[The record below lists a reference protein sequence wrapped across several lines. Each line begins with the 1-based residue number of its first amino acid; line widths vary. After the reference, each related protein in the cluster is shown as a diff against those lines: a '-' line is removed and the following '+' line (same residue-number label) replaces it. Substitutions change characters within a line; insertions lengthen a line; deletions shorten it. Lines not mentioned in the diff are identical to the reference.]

1 MSEFP
6 AQSENRVTNG
16 HSISNGHSLKEDAD
30 GNDEVKLSQF
40 FDAAHVAV
48 LEIENSDAASSD
60 ARLQRRIV
68 EAVRQLEWATIAA
81 SRLDL
86 FSSNEDVE
94 ELPTSSL
101 KFLLLPAYLGRL
113 TNKKSVDAAAASA
126 TGVGGP
132 AAARR
137 QLVEMVVV
145 YLEDFLARLGD
156 YGVFSGVIPT
166 KSGRCKGNGAPVSMS
181 SRAPDLEAMNAEREA
196 KIRRFKEG
204 KERRERLHALEER
217 RKEEKLS
224 EEEERKYWLENVDD
238 WVSKALDDLTSLKEE
253 REILEFMARRS
264 AGEAVPEPPK
274 PQKKSNGN
282 PFAGRPFI
290 LTRDA
295 VQKQVFGAGY
305 PSLPSMTVEEW
316 YDEQAALGLLPTP
329 DQSRSQMDQA
339 MKAND
344 PDVRRAEEEG
354 KEIEEERKEEGDDED
369 KRRKKIEWD
378 DWKDDHRRGWGNR
391 KNMG

>member
-6 AQSENRVTNG
+6 AQCVNRVANG
-16 HSISNGHSLKEDAD
+16 HSISNALNLKEDAN

-48 LEIENSDAASSD
+48 LEIESSDAVSND

-86 FSSNEDVE
+86 FSSNEDVD

-113 TNKKSVDAAAASA
+113 TNKKSVDAAAASL

-166 KSGRCKGNGAPVSMS
+166 KSGSCKGNGAPVSMS
-181 SRAPDLEAMNAEREA
+181 SRAPDLKAMNAEREA

-204 KERRERLHALEER
+204 KERRERLHAFEER

-238 WVSKALDDLTSLKEE
+238 WVTKALDDLASLKEE
-253 REILEFMARRS
+253 REILEFMAKRS

-369 KRRKKIEWD
+369 ERRKKIEWD